1 MKQNDMTVIARPPKT
16 MTDYA
21 YGRLREDII
30 AGELASGARL
40 RVDQLRMRYDVG
52 ATPLREAL
60 SRLSAEGFVLSQ
72 GQRGFQVVPMSAEH
86 LEDLTRVRVLIE
98 CETLRDSIH
107 YGDDRWEAGVVAAY
121 YQVSKL
127 EGQPDARYEDWE
139 RLNDAFHTAL
149 LASCRSELL
158 LGVHRR
164 LYDQHMRYR
173 NLSRQV
179 REDVPRDVHLEHEA
193 IYRAAL
199 ERDAEAACE
208 ATELHI
214 RRTMEITLELVR
226 KGKLLMKPIPVE

>member
-1 MKQNDMTVIARPPKT
+1 MPNDLAAAAEPPKT

-30 AGELASGARL
+30 AGSLAPGARL
-40 RVDQLRMRYDVG
+40 RVDQLRERYDIG

-60 SRLSAEGFVLSQ
+60 SRLSADGFVLAH
-72 GQRGFQVVPMSAEH
+72 GQRGFRVVPMSAEH

-98 CETLRDSIH
+98 CETLRDSILH
-107 YGDDRWEAGVVAAY
+107 GDERWEAGVVAAY

-127 EGQPDARYEDWE
+127 EGRADARYEDWE
-139 RLNDAFHTAL
+139 RLNDAFHSAL
-149 LASCRSELL
+149 LAGCRSELL
-158 LGVHRR
+158 PGIHRS

-179 REDVPRDVHLEHEA
+179 RQDVPRDVRGEHEA
-193 IYRAAL
+193 IYQATL
-199 ERDAEAACE
+199 ERDVAAACE
-208 ATELHI
+208 ATERHI

-226 KGKLLMKPIPVE
+226 KGKLLLKPA